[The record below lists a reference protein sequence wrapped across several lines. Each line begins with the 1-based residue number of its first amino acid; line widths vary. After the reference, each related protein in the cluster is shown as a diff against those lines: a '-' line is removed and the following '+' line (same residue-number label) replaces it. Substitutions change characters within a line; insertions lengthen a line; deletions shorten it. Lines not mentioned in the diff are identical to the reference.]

1 MIKTL
6 VLFISLFSA
15 TFCWTQ
21 TKTENDLYV
30 AGYRNEDFN
39 TAYLGFVKKKND
51 SLYFFSND
59 ENRYNVMPSS
69 NFEKDTLGLKTKL
82 IVTDNKISLSYNSD
96 QERED
101 YHYFKVEDAKFTID
115 QVREIKGK
123 RYTAE
128 FDKVAMIPNR
138 DLKIQ
143 YEIFFLDS
151 SNVEI
156 TYTYTLNNI
165 ILYTEKEIKN
175 ITVHSIDNKVFFS
188 FYDGELNLYNRWY
201 QLKDLQ
207 KDRFS
212 FIHYAET
219 KKIVDVYTVK
229 SNKNPEINA
238 SNFKMCLDRRPNEY
252 YNFEPD
258 ISYTH
263 GNNSLLKRLIKDAPI
278 TKGNGFITIHFAINC
293 EGKVG
298 RFGLE
303 QMDTDYQSAS
313 YDPKLIKHLIQEISK
328 ITEWNLPENISTDI
342 HRFFMFKVTNGKIT
356 EVWP

>member
-6 VLFISLFSA
+6 VLFLSLFSA
-15 TFCWTQ
+15 TFCWAQ
-21 TKTENDLYV
+21 TKTDNDLYV

-39 TAYLGFVKKKND
+39 TAYLQFIKKNND

-59 ENRYNVMPSS
+59 ESRYNAMSLHS
-69 NFEKDTLGLKTKL
+69 FEKDTLDLKIKL
-82 IVTDNKISLSYNSD
+82 ITTDSKIALYYTSD
-96 QERED
+96 EYKQD
-101 YHYFKVEDAKFTID
+101 YHYFKVEDAEFTID

-128 FDKVAMIPNR
+128 LDKVAMIPNR

-143 YEIFFLDS
+143 REIYFLDS

-156 TYTYTLNNI
+156 THTYTLNNT
-165 ILYTEKEIKN
+165 ILFTEKEIKN
-175 ITVHSIDNKVFFS
+175 IAFQLLDNKVFFS
-188 FYDGELNLYNRWY
+188 FYDGELNLNNRWY
-201 QLKDLQ
+201 QLTNLQ
-207 KDRFS
+207 KDKFS
-212 FIHYAET
+212 FVHYAET
-219 KKIVDVYTVK
+219 KKIVDVYTV
-229 SNKNPEINA
+229 NPAKNQEINS
-238 SNFKMCLDRRPNEY
+238 SNFKMCLDSRPYEY
-252 YNFEPD
+252 YNYEPD
-258 ISYTH
+258 IKYTH
-263 GNNSLLKRLIKDAPI
+263 GNNTLLKRLIKDAPS

-303 QMDTDYQSAS
+303 QMDTKYQSAS

-328 ITEWNLPENISTDI
+328 ITEWDLPEKIQTDT